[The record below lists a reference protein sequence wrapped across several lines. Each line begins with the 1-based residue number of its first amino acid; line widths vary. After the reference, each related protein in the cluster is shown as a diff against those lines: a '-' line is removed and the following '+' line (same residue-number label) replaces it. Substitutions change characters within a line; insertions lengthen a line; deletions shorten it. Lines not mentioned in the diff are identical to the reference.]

1 MAVQAYPPWVVVARY
16 AAMAVI
22 ALLLML
28 PLLWMFG
35 ASFRPDDE
43 IFKYA
48 TRFGLHTLVPET
60 FTLKNYAA
68 IFQSDFRIALR
79 NSLFVSLSTVVLGV
93 LVNSLAG
100 FAFAVFEFPFK
111 RVLFIAVLA
120 TFMMPFESI
129 VIPLFVLIRA
139 IGWTDSYRALI
150 LPEVAN
156 GLVIFLFRQFSAG
169 IPKEIIEAART
180 DGATWLQI
188 YARIVMPISG
198 PTVAT
203 AALML
208 FILQWD
214 AFFWPLVAASAPDYV
229 VIQVAIARNVS
240 FEQTDWGQMFASAS
254 VAVLIAMVPFLG
266 FQRFYV
272 RTIMQSGLK

>member
-1 MAVQAYPPWVVVARY
+1 MGVQPWPFWVVLARY
-16 AAMAVI
+16 VAMAVI
-22 ALLLML
+22 AVLLLL
-28 PLLWMFG
+28 PLLWMLG
-35 ASFRPDDE
+35 ASLRPDDE
-43 IFKYA
+43 IFRHA
-48 TRFGLHTLVPET
+48 GRISLHTLIPET

-68 IFQSDFRIALR
+68 IFATDFRIAIR
-79 NSLFVSLSTVVLGV
+79 NSLIVSLATVALGV
-93 LVNSLAG
+93 VVNSLAG
-100 FAFAVFEFPFK
+100 FAFAVFDFPLK
-111 RVLFIAVLA
+111 RVLFVAVLA

-129 VIPLFVLIRA
+129 VIPLYVLIRA

-156 GLVIFLFRQFSAG
+156 GLVIFLFRQFCAG

-180 DGATWLQI
+180 DGASCLQI
-188 YARIVMPISG
+188 YARIVMPLSG

-229 VIQVAIARNVS
+229 VVQVAIARNIS
-240 FEQTDWGQMFASAS
+240 FEQTDWGQLFASAS
-254 VAVLIAMVPFLG
+254 VAVLIAMIPFLA